1 MATVPHN
8 LIYFRYRNIGIK
20 FLMLTFLMSSTVSI
34 ILTCNLFLFHIK
46 SKYVYWRIE
55 GTGDFFVR
63 KWINEWINVRHPDS
77 HQRYFYKCGLLVKAN
92 KINHRTSDTEA
103 RDMKSGFSALRV
115 GRPSAIMHADC
126 HNICIFGNMVYPI

>member
-63 KWINEWINVRHPDS
+63 KWINE
-77 HQRYFYKCGLLVKAN
+77 
-92 KINHRTSDTEA
+92 
-103 RDMKSGFSALRV
+103 
-115 GRPSAIMHADC
+115 
-126 HNICIFGNMVYPI
+126 